1 MSKSNAGRKTKY
13 DPELIPKLVESY
25 ATDGYSEA
33 QIAENLGIAVSTF
46 CVWKNKYPELTEA
59 LKKGK
64 EPANADLKMAM
75 MKTATGYYVEE
86 EQTVTVLDVET
97 REPKSF
103 RKTTTK
109 KYIPPSATM
118 QIFLA
123 KNRMPEQFRDVSRY
137 ELVSDKAEPVD
148 INIKVVDPKTGTS
161 ETLEN

>member
-1 MSKSNAGRKTKY
+1 
-13 DPELIPKLVESY
+13 
-25 ATDGYSEA
+25 
-33 QIAENLGIAVSTF
+33 
-46 CVWKNKYPELTEA
+46 
-59 LKKGK
+59 
-64 EPANADLKMAM
+64 